1 MKNHKF
7 IILKIAKV
15 VILLATVFIWSC
27 KKEVNPVLKTSG
39 SKKIN
44 KVSSIP
50 TYVFDW
56 ETADYM
62 PTPTGIAPIL
72 VPWASGSNQLFSEEI
87 AFDFKKRD
95 GWHLVYNTFNTTQL
109 TSPNFFALYNKYRG
123 IIRFYLYIPPG
134 NLNASSYFSD
144 GLGISGQFPS
154 TIMNFSNE
162 ITDINDIQRSISK
175 VQNYQIL
182 STGAWYTC
190 QYELAYDP
198 NIVYSNQ
205 ENLNFVWNVSSTNLS
220 QIILNGVSNGS
231 LTGTIGT
238 ANSGGFNLGNLLGN
252 LGNTAVHAV
261 GYKAIKALNLPK
273 SKVFG
278 VDVTKSIE
286 DGVKGGLTGA
296 VKGFFSAILGGSATS
311 PQVVDLKLK
320 IESNLQGSI
329 TNNSGI
335 INTTLAMPG
344 SANSNSIGYI
354 PSYNKIMGVMNFPES
369 PILFLAVQRILTNE
383 YGSSTTNP
391 KYIYDYSVAYHHGTL
406 EGFNLTNNPEV
417 TNDGTTIKVTK
428 IDVLVPYKQR
438 YESNGSPSEKTS
450 ITRFLDR
457 YDSVHPMPETFGKE
471 IIGEEIYAYGSNTN
485 LGLNTR
491 ITFKVQHRQDYT
503 MGTTYYNATDP
514 DGIRVRYTI
523 LVTPSNGSQ
532 PITIIKTVKP
542 TLETTYLY

>member
-7 IILKIAKV
+7 ITLKIAKV

-198 NIVYSNQ
+198 NIIYSNQ
-205 ENLNFVWNVSSTNLS
+205 ENLNFV
-220 QIILNGVSNGS
+220 
-231 LTGTIGT
+231 
-238 ANSGGFNLGNLLGN
+238 
-252 LGNTAVHAV
+252 
-261 GYKAIKALNLPK
+261 
-273 SKVFG
+273 
-278 VDVTKSIE
+278 
-286 DGVKGGLTGA
+286 
-296 VKGFFSAILGGSATS
+296 
-311 PQVVDLKLK
+311 
-320 IESNLQGSI
+320 
-329 TNNSGI
+329 
-335 INTTLAMPG
+335 
-344 SANSNSIGYI
+344 
-354 PSYNKIMGVMNFPES
+354 
-369 PILFLAVQRILTNE
+369 
-383 YGSSTTNP
+383 
-391 KYIYDYSVAYHHGTL
+391 
-406 EGFNLTNNPEV
+406 
-417 TNDGTTIKVTK
+417 
-428 IDVLVPYKQR
+428 
-438 YESNGSPSEKTS
+438 
-450 ITRFLDR
+450 
-457 YDSVHPMPETFGKE
+457 
-471 IIGEEIYAYGSNTN
+471 
-485 LGLNTR
+485 
-491 ITFKVQHRQDYT
+491 
-503 MGTTYYNATDP
+503 
-514 DGIRVRYTI
+514 
-523 LVTPSNGSQ
+523 
-532 PITIIKTVKP
+532 
-542 TLETTYLY
+542 